1 MFLPPGLLELSPSF
15 ETLRDWLVRWGYGVI
30 FGAMLLENAGVPLP
44 GETVTLLGG
53 YAAGSGQLNPLGV
66 MAAAASGAVLGDNIG
81 YWVGRRA
88 GWPLILRVG
97 GWLRQSPAELEK
109 LRERFLRH
117 AGKSVLLGR
126 FVAVLRVVAGPMAG
140 AVGMP
145 YGRFFLCNLVG
156 ALLWS
161 TTMVSLAWLGGRW
174 VPFDRMVEGV
184 VQFGLGALA
193 VVAVLLLVPRLFSR
207 LETLTPAQ
215 PPSKSLAKPLPGQPP
230 VVVVSESRSHEETS
244 S

>member
-1 MFLPPGLLELSPSF
+1 MLLPPGLLELSPDL

-30 FGAMLLENAGVPLP
+30 FAAMLLENAGLPLP

-53 YAAGSGQLNPLGV
+53 YAAGSGQLHPLGV

-88 GWPLILRVG
+88 GWGLILRVG
-97 GWLRQSPAELEK
+97 GWLGQGTAELDK

-117 AGKSVLLGR
+117 AGQSVLLGR
-126 FVAVLRVVAGPMAG
+126 FVAVLRVIAGPMAG

-145 YGRFFLCNLVG
+145 YGRFFLFNLVG

-161 TTMVSLAWLGGRW
+161 STMVSLAWLGGRW
-174 VPFDRMVEGV
+174 IPLDRMVEGV

-193 VVAVLLLVPRLFSR
+193 VVAMLLLLPRLFSR
-207 LETLTPAQ
+207 LERFTPSGS
-215 PPSKSLAKPLPGQPP
+215 PTPPLPRPAPGSPMTGGPREAPP
-230 VVVVSESRSHEETS
+230 QHDSAD
-244 S
+244 

>member
-15 ETLRDWLVRWGYGVI
+15 ETLRDWLVRWGFGVI

-88 GWPLILRVG
+88 GWGLILRVG

-109 LRERFLRH
+109 LREHFLRH

-161 TTMVSLAWLGGRW
+161 STMVSLAWLGGRW

-184 VQFGLGALA
+184 VQFGIGALA
-193 VVAVLLLVPRLFSR
+193 VVAMVLLVPRLFSR

-215 PPSKSLAKPLPGQPP
+215 PASKSLAKPLPAQPP
-230 VVVVSESRSHEETS
+230 IELGSESRSHQEPTH
-244 S
+244 